1 MTRCRRRAFV
11 LSLLLAIVAS
21 AGTPLAARDQIGR
34 PEPIVVAEG
43 LPGSLILAGN
53 PVSPDVV
60 EKFVELAGKDA
71 QEFLIVGADNDPGVR
86 TLAPMLKGKD
96 IQGVSVIAPA
106 KLMAGG
112 DIKSQR
118 AIWIAN
124 VNAWPDTLHKLV
136 DQWLGERTVVVLS
149 GSSRT
154 AWKSR
159 QSSMLSD
166 VELRVAHEAM
176 AAQGKAA
183 QKFAADLGKSP
194 RAYGLLLAEDV
205 TVVIRGREIRQLGKG
220 SVQFILPALNGRP
233 ARIELLDPQGV
244 EDLTLWRRAG
254 SLQRVSPI
262 PTTGLARPIVERGSL
277 VIVGGG
283 GMTEDVGRKFVELA
297 GGADAPIVILP
308 TSMPDPIPSDSGV
321 SFLKRYGA
329 NNLRV
334 LTARKRSEVES
345 ADFLQALR
353 EAKGIWFGGGRQWRF
368 VDAYEGTLA
377 YPLIHDVLNRGG
389 VIGGSSA
396 GATIQGD
403 YLVRG
408 SPHGPQFM
416 MCEGYERGFN
426 FLPGVAID
434 QHFAQRKRFADMT
447 ALMKVYP
454 QYLGIGLDEATAI
467 VVERQIATVMGRG
480 QVHIYD
486 HRQQT
491 DASAEKDYQSLSAGT
506 RFDLVERRVIATP
519 PPAK

>member
-11 LSLLLAIVAS
+11 LNLLLAIVAS
-21 AGTPLAARDQIGR
+21 VGVPLAAQDQIGR

-43 LPGSLILAGN
+43 LPGTLILAGN
-53 PVSPDVV
+53 PASPEVV
-60 EKFVELAGKDA
+60 GKFVELAGKDA
-71 QEFLIVGADNDPGVR
+71 QQLLIVGAENDTGVR
-86 TLAPMLKGKD
+86 TLEPLLKAKS
-96 IQGVSVIAPA
+96 IEGVSVVAPS
-106 KLMAGG
+106 KLTAGS
-112 DIKSQR
+112 DIKSKR
-118 AIWIAN
+118 GVWIAN

-136 DQWLGERTVVVLS
+136 DHWLSERTVVVLS
-149 GSSRT
+149 DTSRT
-154 AWKSR
+154 AWKTR

-166 VELRVAHEAM
+166 LELRVVDEEM

-183 QKFAADLGKSP
+183 QKFAADLVKSP
-194 RAYGLLLAEDV
+194 GKFGLLLADDSD
-205 TVVIRGREIRQLGKG
+205 VVIRGREIRQLGKG
-220 SVQFILPALNGRP
+220 AVQFILPALNGRP

-254 SLQRVSPI
+254 RLQRVSPI
-262 PTTGLARPIVERGSL
+262 PTAGLARPIVERGSL

-308 TSMPDPIPSDSGV
+308 TSMPDPIPNDSGI

-345 ADFLQALR
+345 ADFLSALR

-377 YPLIHDVLNRGG
+377 YPLIHDVLKRGG

-403 YLVRG
+403 YLIRG

-434 QHFAQRKRFADMT
+434 QHFAQRKRFPDMT

-480 QVHIYD
+480 QVHVYD
-486 HRQQT
+486 RRQQA
-491 DASAEKDYQSLSAGT
+491 DAAADKDYQSLSAGT
-506 RFDLVERRVIATP
+506 RFDLVERRIIATP
-519 PPAK
+519 PAAK